1 MTRSIRRGAIGVAL
15 LVAALAAAPA
25 GTALA
30 HAALESSTPAANSVL
45 ETGPSSIV
53 LDFDEDIE
61 VGLASIKLFG
71 TDGASVDL
79 GTPTAG
85 ADSTAV
91 TASVPSLTDG
101 IYAVIWKVT
110 SADGHAVE
118 GAFSF
123 QVGTASSGNAQD
135 LLDQVKGGG
144 AATSGLVWFYAV
156 ARFLALAG
164 AIVLIGVGLW
174 SLQGRPA
181 LGSLPGVRRTLW
193 FGWLILLI
201 GAVGAFLGF
210 SAQATGGTMSDVWS
224 PGSWGD
230 IVATNT
236 GRMLALRMALAV
248 VLGVVLWCRASS
260 NEVWWR
266 GPAAI
271 AAVLT
276 LVTFSASGHPN
287 SLSPKLLWV
296 TIDGLHLVAIVVWL
310 GGLLALWIAGR
321 QWIAEPEAVRPVE
334 RFSLAAS
341 MCVPVIVAT
350 GVLQTLKLAGTLSDV
365 SATDWGRMLLT
376 KVMLVIAMVGV
387 GAVSRWML
395 HHDGASSIRRTVLV
409 EALIGV
415 VVVALAAGIVGQ
427 PPRVGTPSKLYT
439 ETLTAN
445 GVIADVSI
453 TPGQVGGNEIH
464 LVVTP
469 PGGSITPVAGVT
481 ARVSLPAENV
491 PFSPVTLT
499 NEGPNHFSGT
509 VTFPRKGDWTL
520 EVVVQISDSDS
531 ALLKS
536 TVTIP

>member
-1 MTRSIRRGAIGVAL
+1 MTRSIRRAAIGVAL
-15 LVAALAAAPA
+15 FVAALVAAPS
-25 GTALA
+25 GSVLA
-30 HAALESSTPAANSVL
+30 HAALETSTPAANSVL

-53 LDFDEDIE
+53 LDFDEDVE
-61 VGLASIKLFG
+61 VGLASVKLFG
-71 TDGASVDL
+71 ADGAGVQL
-79 GTPTAG
+79 GSPAAG
-85 ADSTAV
+85 ADSTVV
-91 TASVPSLTDG
+91 TVSVPTLTDG
-101 IYAVIWKVT
+101 LYAVIWKVT

-123 QVGTASSGNAQD
+123 QVGTATSGNAQD

-144 AATSGLVWFYAV
+144 AATTGLVWFYAV

-164 AIVLIGVGLW
+164 VIALIGGGVW

-181 LGSLPGVRRTLW
+181 LGSSAGVRRLLW
-193 FGWLILLI
+193 V
-201 GAVGAFLGF
+201 GAVLLLVGAIGAFLGF
-210 SAQATGGTMSDVWS
+210 SAQATGGTMGDVWS

-236 GRMLALRMALAV
+236 GRMLALRVALAL
-248 VLGVVLWCRASS
+248 VLGVVLWCRSS
-260 NEVWWR
+260 SDEVWWR
-266 GPAAI
+266 GPAAV

-287 SLSPKLLWV
+287 SLSPKLWWITV
-296 TIDGLHLVAIVVWL
+296 DVLHLAAIVVWL
-310 GGLLALWIAGR
+310 GGLLALWCAGR
-321 QWIAEPEAVRPVE
+321 QWMAEPEAVRPVE

-341 MCVPVIVAT
+341 ICVPVIVAT

-395 HHDGASSIRRTVLV
+395 HHDGAASIRRTLLV
-409 EALIGV
+409 EAVIGV
-415 VVVALAAGIVGQ
+415 LVVALAAGIVGQ

-445 GVIADVSI
+445 GVIAEVSI

-469 PGGSITPVAGVT
+469 PGGSLTPVAGVT
-481 ARVSLPAENV
+481 ARVSLPAGNV

-499 NEGPNHFSGT
+499 NEGPNHFSGA